1 MPKLSK
7 QRGVGLAFRLRTMG
21 DRVLDHQWSFAE
33 QAHSHPTSPEARAA
47 LLANPGFGRVFTDHM
62 VTVQWTEGHGWHDA
76 VLGERKPFMLDPATL
91 VLHYAQ
97 EIFEGM
103 KAYRTSN
110 GGVVLFRPEENA
122 RRFNKSAERMGMA
135 TIPEELFVGAVEA
148 LVRADAD
155 WVPSGEGSL
164 YLRPFAFATDV
175 FLGVKPSSS
184 YTFCV
189 IASPVGGYFKPGV
202 SALTIWVADGYTR
215 AAVGGTGFAKCGG
228 NYAGGLAAQAQASAN
243 DCDQVVFLDAA
254 EHRWIEELGGMNLFF
269 VMADG
274 TLRTPPLS
282 GTILPGVT
290 RASVIQLARDA
301 GHTVNEAPYSFEE
314 WKSDAESGRMRE
326 AFACGTA
333 AVIAAIGKVRH
344 GGGEFLI
351 ADGKPGQ
358 LTEQLLSKLTGIQRG
373 QVNDEHG
380 WVHRVV

>member
-1 MPKLSK
+1 M
-7 QRGVGLAFRLRTMG
+7 
-21 DRVLDHQWSFAE
+21 DHQWSFATP
-33 QAHSHPTSPEARAA
+33 AHSHPTPASERAA
-47 LLANPGFGRVFTDHM
+47 LLENPGFGRVFTDHM
-62 VTVQWTEGHGWHDA
+62 VTIKWTEEEGWHDA
-76 VLGERKPFMLDPATL
+76 VLGERKPFQLDPATL

-103 KAYRTSN
+103 KAYRTDD
-110 GGVVLFRPEENA
+110 GGVVLFRPEQNA

-135 TIPEELFVGAVEA
+135 TIPEELFVSAVET

-164 YLRPFAFATDV
+164 YLRPFAFASDV

-184 YTFCV
+184 YIFCV
-189 IASPVGGYFKPGV
+189 IASPVGGYFKAGV
-202 SALTIWVADGYTR
+202 SALTIWVADGFTR

-228 NYAGGLAAQAQASAN
+228 NYAGGLAAQAQAS
-243 DCDQVVFLDAA
+243 DHGCDQVVFLDAA
-254 EHRWIEELGGMNLFF
+254 EHRWIEELGGMNVFF

-290 RASVIQLARDA
+290 RASVIDLARDA
-301 GHTVNEAPYSFEE
+301 GHAVDETPYSFDE
-314 WKSDAESGRMRE
+314 WKHDAESGKLRE

-333 AVIAAIGKVRH
+333 AVISAIGKVRH
-344 GGGEFLI
+344 ADGEFLI
-351 ADGKPGQ
+351 ADGKPGV
-358 LTEQLLSKLTGIQRG
+358 LTGQLLAKLTGIQRG
-373 QVNDEHG
+373 RMNDEHG